1 MLTYNKMKKLSED
14 LHSSY
19 REIQEHLESI
29 LADDNLVSVQNR
41 VEEGLK
47 LTVSFFN
54 PYEGMEFEAL
64 ILNEMEFKQMM
75 KFQTTEELLSFLSQ
89 RTVA

>member
-1 MLTYNKMKKLSED
+1 MKKISED

-41 VEEGLK
+41 AEECLK
-47 LTVSFFN
+47 LTVTFFN
-54 PYEGMEFEAL
+54 PYEDMVFEAL
-64 ILNEMEFKQMM
+64 ISDEKEFKKMM
-75 KFQTTEELLSFLSQ
+75 KLQTTEELLSFLSA
-89 RTVA
+89 RTIA

>member
-19 REIQEHLESI
+19 REIQEHLEFI

-41 VEEGLK
+41 IEEGLK

-64 ILNEMEFKQMM
+64 IADEKEFKQMM
-75 KFQTTEELLSFLSQ
+75 RFRTADELLSFLSA
-89 RTVA
+89 RTIA